1 MRPRTMLKFRSIHHV
16 IVLILVAWAIVFA
29 YHERYSPY
37 KAAARCQWPQINVES
52 SAEQQQPV
60 VIDDQNPDSVAS
72 NDVINIMLVADPQLI
87 DSHTYPGRNKLL
99 LKLSQ
104 HTVDVYLKKNY
115 KAMLRALNP
124 SYVFFLGDYL
134 DNGRLSTDK
143 YFRGQLERFN
153 SIFKRKKY
161 KKGKKWMINL
171 PGNHDIG
178 WADGVKIP
186 SRKRFKKYFGNPNSV
201 KVINNVEFIS
211 LDTISLSAMEESIYG
226 PAREFFDTNFGTS
239 IVKTKPRVLFTHVP
253 LYRDPNELTCGPLRE
268 SSVFHTSKGYQY
280 QLVLS
285 PELSSDILNRIKPDL
300 IFSGDDHDYCDVNHP
315 SPSGENET
323 FREITVKSISMA
335 MGIKYPAIQILSF
348 ANSGNDN
355 DYNIQNQ
362 FKYETNLCYLPT
374 PYINIACYVVT
385 AVVSGLVLLWYDL
398 SRKHPRHGYATLP
411 LAGQPSTVSTTR
423 RISDFLKEQDEAKEV
438 VMSSIPN
445 YTNTKVPQK
454 SMAEKMKELGA
465 MLKRTGLVQFLKH
478 AAITG
483 MLVILLYTWFIV
495 TA

>member
-1 MRPRTMLKFRSIHHV
+1 MLKFRSIHHV

-355 DYNIQNQ
+355 DYNIHNQ

-398 SRKHPRHGYATLP
+398 SRKHPRHG
-411 LAGQPSTVSTTR
+411 
-423 RISDFLKEQDEAKEV
+423 
-438 VMSSIPN
+438 
-445 YTNTKVPQK
+445 
-454 SMAEKMKELGA
+454 
-465 MLKRTGLVQFLKH
+465 
-478 AAITG
+478 
-483 MLVILLYTWFIV
+483 
-495 TA
+495 